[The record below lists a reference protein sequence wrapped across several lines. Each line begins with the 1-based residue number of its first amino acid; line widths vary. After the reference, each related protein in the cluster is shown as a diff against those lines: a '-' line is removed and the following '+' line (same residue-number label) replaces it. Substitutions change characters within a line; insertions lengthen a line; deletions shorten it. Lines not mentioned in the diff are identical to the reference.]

1 MMLRQT
7 EGQIA
12 QRLAIIGLGLIGGSL
27 ARALRSSGAVGH
39 ISGYDVDPE
48 QRSTALELGIVDVA
62 PESAAAAVEGAD
74 LVVLAVP
81 VMETAA
87 ALAALQPALSADA
100 VITDV
105 GSTKRSVI
113 EAVAA
118 TLGEVPPRYVP
129 AHPIAGTE
137 KSGVA
142 ASIDSLF
149 RGRRVILTPHARMSE
164 QAGLRVQAMWE
175 AVGAHVER
183 MPPAHHDEILAATS
197 HLPHV
202 LAYALVDMLAHME
215 SEQELFTYAA
225 GGFRDFTRIAS
236 SSPKMWLDITRAN
249 RTALVPLIENYM
261 NALKHLSD
269 AIQDDD
275 AKYVLNVFTHA
286 RSAREHYLERIEKM
300 SSSHS
305 STDS

>member
-1 MMLRQT
+1 MSRRA

-12 QRLAIIGLGLIGGSL
+12 QHLAIIGLGLIGGSL
-27 ARALRSSGAVGH
+27 ARALRASDAVGY

-48 QRSTALELGIVDVA
+48 QRRAALELGIVDVT
-62 PESAAAAVEGAD
+62 PESAAATVEGAD

-87 ALAALQPALSADA
+87 ALAAVQPALGADA

-118 TLGEVPPRYVP
+118 TLGELPPRYVP

-142 ASIDSLF
+142 ASVDSLF
-149 RGRRVILTPHARMSE
+149 RGRRVILTPHDRMSE
-164 QAGLRVQAMWE
+164 QAGLRVQAMWQ
-175 AVGAHVER
+175 AAGAHVER
-183 MPPAHHDEILAATS
+183 MSPAHHDEILAATS

-202 LAYALVDMLAHME
+202 LAYALVDMLAQME

-249 RTALVPLIENYM
+249 REALVPLIENYVD
-261 NALKHLSD
+261 ALKRLRD
-269 AIQDDD
+269 AIHDKDDN
-275 AKYVLNVFTHA
+275 YVLGVFTHA
-286 RSAREHYLERIEKM
+286 RNAREHYLERIEKQ
-300 SSSHS
+300 SPPHAPSGS
-305 STDS
+305 